1 MMPSFI
7 IDEEK
12 SGVSIYD
19 KKNNLLLLAWDI
31 PWLTKKDGSEPH
43 ELDEAGVVIL
53 WVMLQ

>member
-19 KKNNLLLLAWDI
+19 KKNDLLLLAWDI